1 MEDLTFR
8 LTNLLPVDARLEC
21 DNKERSL
28 RYTNDG
34 TNWNSRNVKVGKYD
48 GLHLYSQA
56 GAEALTAGMVGILQ
70 RAGVVR
76 APGRTPP
83 TPGAGAGGQWEAV
96 RPARGFRG
104 NSRNYHTDFP
114 EFVIPTQN
122 RLLGNYQ

>member
-1 MEDLTFR
+1 MI
-8 LTNLLPVDARLEC
+8 ARHTGLEC

-34 TNWNSRNVKVGKYD
+34 ANWNSRNVKMGKYD
-48 GLHLYSQA
+48 GMHLYSQA
-56 GAEALTAGMVGILQ
+56 GAVVLTASMVGILQ

-76 APGRTPP
+76 APRVAPP
-83 TPGAGAGGQWEAV
+83 TPRAGPTGQWETV

-104 NSRNYHTDFP
+104 NTRNYNNEFP

-122 RLLGNYQ
+122 RFSGNF